1 MFINLVSYTFDVFDI
16 SMKDYIIIGAGQA
29 GLAIAYYLNKQNVNY
44 LIVDAN
50 TETGAPWLKR
60 WDSLKLF
67 TPSEFN
73 NLPGMKFPHQKGY
86 YADKYE
92 VSNYLKTY
100 VTKFNIPI
108 EFNHK
113 INSLKKENGVFTLK
127 SDTKKFE
134 AKNVIVATGPFHKP
148 FTPNCHT
155 KISKD
160 ILQIHSEHYKNSN
173 QLQNGPTLV
182 VGAGDSGVQILN
194 EISKTD
200 RQVYFSGNTNIT
212 SIPQEI
218 LGKTLWWWFSKIGFL
233 TAHKYSWI
241 GKKLS
246 KGGQP
251 VIGTD
256 VKRLF
261 KKKNVTCV
269 GRTLDAN
276 EQSIIFEKQN
286 TSDIKNIVWATGFK
300 PNFNWIDNIKLDDSH
315 YPLNYRGVSD
325 IDGLYFIGLPWL
337 YTRGSATLGGVKKDA
352 KYLSKY
358 FSKKTKKTLKKH
370 TLNFNKQV
378 A

>member
-1 MFINLVSYTFDVFDI
+1 
-16 SMKDYIIIGAGQA
+16 MKDYIIIGAGQA
-29 GLAIAYYLNKQNVNY
+29 GLAIAYYLNKQNANY
-44 LIVDAN
+44 LVVDAN
-50 TETGAPWLKR
+50 SETGAPWLKR

-73 NLPGMKFPHQKGY
+73 NLPGMKFPHKKGH

-92 VSNYLKTY
+92 VASYLKAY
-100 VTKFNIPI
+100 VAKFNIPI

-113 INSLKKENGVFTLK
+113 IISLKKEDGIFTIK
-127 SDTKKFE
+127 SGTKEFK

-148 FTPNCHT
+148 FTPPCHT

-160 ILQIHSEHYKNSN
+160 ILQIHSEYYKSPD
-173 QLQNGPTLV
+173 QLQEGATLV

-194 EISKTD
+194 EVSNTN
-200 RQVYFSGNTNIT
+200 REVYFSGNTNIT

-241 GKKLS
+241 GKKIS

-251 VIGTD
+251 IIGTD
-256 VKRLF
+256 VKTLF

-276 EQSIIFEKQN
+276 EQTIIFEKQN
-286 TSDIKNIVWATGFK
+286 TNDIKNIVWATGFK
-300 PNFNWIDNIKLDDSH
+300 PNFNWINHIELDDSH
-315 YPLNYRGVSD
+315 YPKNYRGVSD
-325 IDGLYFIGLPWL
+325 IEGLYFLGLPWL

-352 KYLSKY
+352 KYLNKY
-358 FSKKTKKTLKKH
+358 IFKKIKQTTK
-370 TLNFNKQV
+370 KQV

>member
-1 MFINLVSYTFDVFDI
+1 
-16 SMKDYIIIGAGQA
+16 MKDYIIIGAGQS
-29 GLAIAYYLNKQNVNY
+29 GLAIAYYLHKKKANY

-50 TETGAPWLKR
+50 SETGEPWLKR

-73 NLPGMKFPHQKGY
+73 NLPGMDFPHKKGH

-92 VSNYLKTY
+92 VAKYLKTY

-113 INSLKKENGVFTLK
+113 IKSLKKENDVFTLK
-127 SDTKKFE
+127 SDNKTFE
-134 AKNVIVATGPFHKP
+134 AKNVIIATGPFHKP
-148 FTPNCHT
+148 FTPRFHS

-160 ILQIHSEHYKNSN
+160 IIQIHSEYYKSPD
-173 QLQNGPTLV
+173 QLQDGPTLV

-194 EISKTD
+194 EISKTKTS
-200 RQVYFSGNTNIT
+200 VYFSGNTNIT
-212 SIPQEI
+212 SLPQEF
-218 LGKTLWWWFSKIGFL
+218 LGKTLWWWFHKTGFL
-233 TAHKYSWI
+233 TAHKYSWV

-246 KGGQP
+246 KSGQP

-256 VKRLF
+256 VKTLF
-261 KKKNVTCV
+261 KKENVTCV

-276 EQSIIFEKQN
+276 DETIIFEKQKSN
-286 TSDIKNIVWATGFK
+286 EIKNIIWATGFK
-300 PNFNWIDNIKLDDSH
+300 PNFNWIVGIELDKNL
-315 YPLNYRGVSD
+315 YPKNYRGVSD
-325 IDGLYFIGLPWL
+325 IEGLYFLGLPWL

-358 FSKKTKKTLKKH
+358 F
-370 TLNFNKQV
+370 
-378 A
+378 